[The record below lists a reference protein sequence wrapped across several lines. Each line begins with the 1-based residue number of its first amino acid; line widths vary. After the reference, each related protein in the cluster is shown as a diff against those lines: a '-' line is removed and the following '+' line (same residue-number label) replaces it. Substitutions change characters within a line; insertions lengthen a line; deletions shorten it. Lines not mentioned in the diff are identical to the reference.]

1 MAVRRIRF
9 AFADVG
15 SCGIVVPCLICGLQF
30 ARPCIAGEHD
40 EEVHVDLLGR
50 RALEVDL
57 FRIFAFGEFPDIG
70 EGRNFAARIVPD
82 EQLVDVLM
90 RQRDHV
96 VLAHHFIHP
105 LGDIVGEQ
113 RGLFA
118 VLRKRSAVLHEYHG
132 RGGRFVYGCSLCRNG
147 LINIGIVEFGRGRI
161 GRRQADLRP
170 VLGDKPV
177 HRIDDTGRVTI
188 RDELAALFL
197 RERDQFFVGHI
208 LCGSNFIGNRI
219 SLFITAAPAA
229 GGEKADRRQHERR
242 GEQYRQQLSHFS

>member
-1 MAVRRIRF
+1 
-9 AFADVG
+9 
-15 SCGIVVPCLICGLQF
+15 
-30 ARPCIAGEHD
+30 
-40 EEVHVDLLGR
+40 
-50 RALEVDL
+50 
-57 FRIFAFGEFPDIG
+57 
-70 EGRNFAARIVPD
+70 
-82 EQLVDVLM
+82 M
-90 RQRDHV
+90 RQRHHV
-96 VLAHHFIHP
+96 ALRHHVRHP
-105 LGDIVGEQ
+105 LRNIIREES
-113 RGLFA
+113 GLLA
-118 VLRKRSAVLHEYHG
+118 ILRKRSAVLHEYHG

-147 LINIGIVEFGRGRI
+147 LINTGIVEFGRGRI

-188 RDELAALFL
+188 RNELAALFL

-229 GGEKADRRQHERR
+229 GGEKANRRQHERR